1 MSSDEIVD
9 PAASLANRRWQIF
22 QFIAPILGVLLV
34 IGTIAL
40 VTLHTYHTMREGAI
54 VLSRNLLRTQQRYI
68 TQEVSDYLSPATSTS
83 IVARD
88 ALNRPDVDQNAA
100 TFMSLGR
107 AVLKNAPQ
115 VDSFFLGDEDGR
127 VWMVSRHGD
136 NYVELALKK
145 KNGENLFENTTTDS
159 HGKFL
164 SVERYPAGDYD
175 SRTRPW
181 YTGGIRHEH
190 QEGSNRLYWT
200 DPYPYVSTH
209 QFIVTA
215 STSFH
220 TLDGHRFVFA
230 INVSLNQ
237 LTKFVNSLKVGK
249 SGKAV
254 IVDLDGHVIAG
265 RNMEGLEKPGFNA
278 ADVHLDPVIQP
289 VFVRALNIFRVRGDG
304 AGLVHARGQNY
315 VTIASAMPLA
325 KRSWVL
331 LLNAPEND
339 FASFTQDVQKQTI
352 YFSLLIVGLASLLA
366 LGLIYQGRRVERL
379 QKVIRGRS
387 DEEKRENAILLR
399 VANTPGLLNPSQ
411 EIPILTE
418 ALAERSGGKRV
429 SVWRLLSDKQRL
441 ICEDMF
447 DAARNVHAAGIELN
461 KSSYEKLF
469 ETLSEMYAV
478 NVSDATQDER
488 FEVFHRLVM
497 RTANTQR
504 LLFFP
509 VTEQHRPVGALM
521 IENAGHNEG
530 IERIVALASSVLAVR
545 FAQEQRVEKT
555 APSTGQDS
563 YFERAVADHDEQIH
577 YVHGF
582 LVNPLDGTKAVP
594 ETGLYPAVP
603 LMVLEFA
610 GAYTAQQDAAK
621 QMIQLIGDL
630 SSRIQNIARETG
642 LFAVQV
648 SGSRVVFLG
657 SCQQKLNHGDALRLA
672 DSAIRIREACL
683 MALAGINTDLT
694 FRIGFDVGP
703 VMASHLGKDPDVF
716 NIWGEGLNVAEL
728 LARNS
733 PDDGQ
738 IQVSEQ
744 AYQELRSYFLF
755 RPRGDFYL
763 PGSGVTRSYIL
774 AGRR

>member
-9 PAASLANRRWQIF
+9 PAASLANRRWQLF
-22 QFIAPILGVLLV
+22 QFFAPILGVMLV
-34 IGTIAL
+34 IAAISL

-83 IVARD
+83 VVARD
-88 ALNRPDVDQNAA
+88 ALNRTDIEHNAE

-127 VWMVSRHGD
+127 VWMMSRRGD
-136 NYVELALKK
+136 NYDEMMLQKK
-145 KNGENLFENTTTDS
+145 GEENFFQNTITDPN
-159 HGKFL
+159 GKFL
-164 SVERYPAGDYD
+164 SSESYAAGDYD
-175 SRTRPW
+175 PRKRPW
-181 YTGGIRHEH
+181 YTGGVRHENGI
-190 QEGSNRLYWT
+190 GSDRLYWT

-215 STSFH
+215 STSFR
-220 TLDGHRFVFA
+220 TLNGHRFVFA

-249 SGKAV
+249 SGQAV
-254 IVDLDGHVIAG
+254 IVDLDSRVIAG
-265 RNMEGLEKPGFNA
+265 HNMAALESPGFDA
-278 ADVHLDPVIQP
+278 ANIHLDPKTQP
-289 VFVRALNIFRVRGDG
+289 VFLRALNIFKIRGDG

-352 YFSLLIVGLASLLA
+352 YFSLIIVGLASLLA
-366 LGLIYQGRRVERL
+366 MGLIYQGRRVERL
-379 QKVIRGRS
+379 QKSLQEKG

-399 VANTPGLLNPSQ
+399 VANTPGLLNPDQ
-411 EIPILTE
+411 EIPILSE
-418 ALAERSGGKRV
+418 SIAERSGSKRV
-429 SVWRLLSDKQRL
+429 SIWRLLSDGQRL

-447 DAARNVHAAGIELN
+447 DATRNVHAAGIELN
-461 KSSYEKLF
+461 KLSYGKLF
-469 ETLSEMYAV
+469 ETLSEMYPV
-478 NVSDATQDER
+478 DVTDASHDER
-488 FEVFHRLVM
+488 FEVFYRLVM
-497 RTANTQR
+497 KAANTHHV
-504 LLFFP
+504 LFFP
-509 VTEQHRPVGALM
+509 IVEQHRPVGALM
-521 IENAGHNEG
+521 IEGPGKSEG
-530 IERIVALASSVLAVR
+530 IDRIIALASSVLAVR
-545 FAQEQRVEKT
+545 FIQQQKLEK
-555 APSTGQDS
+555 PLSTQQGNDVLSEYETSKNDQL
-563 YFERAVADHDEQIH
+563 H
-577 YVHGF
+577 YVQGF

-594 ETGLYPAVP
+594 EAGLYPAVP

-610 GAYTAQQDAAK
+610 GAYTARPEIAK
-621 QMIQLIGDL
+621 QMLHIIEDL
-630 SSRIQNIARETG
+630 SSRIQKVAQDTG
-642 LFAVQV
+642 LFAVQI

-683 MALAGINTDLT
+683 MALAGFNTNLT
-694 FRIGFDVGP
+694 FRIGLDVGP
-703 VMASHLGKDPDVF
+703 VLASRLGSDPDVF
-716 NIWGEGLNVAEL
+716 NIWGEGLNIAEL
-728 LARNS
+728 LARNA

-738 IQVSEQ
+738 IQVSEK